1 MTGDSSDLGLADAFT
16 EAYESAQEA
25 GEARYRLG
33 EEGVTALENIAGS
46 LDCLKDINR
55 GLVDS
60 QTSIH
65 EKLNDMDSGSDVDE
79 DYILSG
85 VEDLLD
91 EKMSGT
97 NPEASS
103 GFSTWSNYNFGTQ
116 AVEGMST
123 WSNYNFGTQVQS
135 SSSNS
140 SINTPTADVESDG
153 WEIEAIEGELNDDF
167 FDEYAGE
174 ASGTSSHSAPSI
186 YNPQIKFSP
195 EINID
200 GDEWT
205 PDLLS

>member
-1 MTGDSSDLGLADAFT
+1 MTVDSSDPGLADAFT

-33 EEGVTALENIAGS
+33 EEGVTALENIADS
-46 LDCLKDINR
+46 LDYLMDTNR

-79 DYILSG
+79 DYILSA

-135 SSSNS
+135 SSIES
-140 SINTPTADVESDG
+140 STADVESDE

-167 FDEYAGE
+167 FDGYAGE
-174 ASGTSSHSAPSI
+174 ASGTGSHSAPSI